1 MNRRAKIV
9 SSFMI
14 VMVALIIN
22 FDTFCSKDLTS
33 IVSHLV
39 HCITEGVI
47 ILMFSR
53 EMRGE
58 RWMS

>member
-1 MNRRAKIV
+1 MTRRAKIV

-14 VMVALIIN
+14 AIVALIIN
-22 FDTFCSKDLTS
+22 FDTYFTENIHG

-53 EMRGE
+53 EMRGDT
-58 RWMS
+58 WM